1 MESFDGVFIASTNL
15 MDSLDPACLR
25 RFDFKI
31 RFNYLDLDGA
41 WEMFRQVLKDHG
53 HRIGKPT
60 TWRRR
65 LQALANL
72 TPGDFANVVRQ
83 HRISSESMDAH
94 RLFAAL
100 EKECLTKPGVSR
112 RAIGFLAKH

>member
-1 MESFDGVFIASTNL
+1 MG
-15 MDSLDPACLR
+15 SLDPACLR

-31 RFNYLDLDGA
+31 RFDYLNPDGA

-53 HRIGKPT
+53 HRISKPAA
-60 TWRRR
+60 WRKR
-65 LQALANL
+65 LQALNNL

-83 HRISSESMDAH
+83 HRLSNESMDGN

-100 EKECLTKPGVSR
+100 EKECLSKPGVGR